1 MKLIFSE
8 WGRQAH
14 SNVCS
19 VERAWYKSVDLWLCV
34 VQATM
39 AAWLRGDIRGKVRS
53 LGEKHVNDICPL
65 PGVLTQDYG
74 SSSTHC
80 SSPEMLMW
88 HCEGWSALQWSVC
101 CIAQYKGWVTVRVG
115 GASENDAWLK
125 ITCPQRQQSI
135 IHQPTHPS
143 LHLNTFSCLQK
154 ILANFTRQK
163 SGLTTYIYR
172 NAKKN
177 SHWTLPLFLRG
188 PSSQMILKNNDF
200 KMCHRKSLR
209 SQKKTYLIWKAWIC
223 ALAFQ
228 ICWR

>member
-39 AAWLRGDIRGKVRS
+39 AAWRRGDIRGKVRS
-53 LGEKHVNDICPL
+53 LGEKHVNDVCPL
-65 PGVLTQDYG
+65 PGVLTRGYG

-88 HCEGWSALQWSVC
+88 HCEARSALQSSVC
-101 CIAQYKGWVTVRVG
+101 CVAEYNGVGHCACVG

-125 ITCPQRQQSI
+125 ITSPQRQQSI

-143 LHLNTFSCLQK
+143 LHLNTFSCLHK
-154 ILANFTRQK
+154 ILANFTRQR
-163 SGLTTYIYR
+163 SGLNRDIQVCQKMEVMNFT
-172 NAKKN
+172 
-177 SHWTLPLFLRG
+177 SLFKGAFLA
-188 PSSQMILKNNDF
+188 NDPD
-200 KMCHRKSLR
+200 K
-209 SQKKTYLIWKAWIC
+209 
-223 ALAFQ
+223 
-228 ICWR
+228 